1 MDIVVKRSKRTM
13 SGVLKEQLDQDGRWY
28 AQGAKSSFTSVPDAC
43 RFLEGV
49 KDKDGNIWIEKT
61 EESGGETVR
70 IEYS

>member
-1 MDIVVKRSKRTM
+1 MDIIIKRSTRTM

-28 AQGAKSSFTSVPDAC
+28 AQGAKTSFTSVPEAC
-43 RFLEGV
+43 RFLEEI

-61 EESGGETVR
+61 EESGGEPVR

>member
-1 MDIVVKRSKRTM
+1 MDIVVKRTKRTM

-49 KDKDGNIWIEKT
+49 KDKDGTIWIEKT